1 VSWVA
6 TVSDT
11 NYALAWR
18 ARDQALTRATAPVA
32 TSAIPLDERSQTRFL
47 ASFVPFSSAPNAI
60 LQRSPIDS
68 TLFVTPGGAMP
79 PGALASWRAVAH
91 AAPLPLFWPFRSGI
105 EGPEP
110 VAVDTQAVHTIAS
123 ANLGDAFR
131 ASTPSQLE
139 LAEQRARENLA
150 VARQLMR
157 AGSAP
162 FMIVGAVT
170 ADAADVLEH
179 VGRTRNDR
187 ILVEEAKAIRG
198 AGVFRPTS
206 ASAGALFAD
215 PSYLPIAGLVADTL
229 LEPATRVQ
237 LAQLAAAGFCENPRE
252 VLFGPSMS
260 RSILAERASSG
271 LQDLAGADR
280 LVGPWKRWLSRSIVT
295 GRTAMTAMPGANQL
309 PPAPS
314 RAVNFATGLF
324 RLHGLR
330 SRLAYCSPT

>member
-1 VSWVA
+1 
-6 TVSDT
+6 
-11 NYALAWR
+11 
-18 ARDQALTRATAPVA
+18 
-32 TSAIPLDERSQTRFL
+32 
-47 ASFVPFSSAPNAI
+47 
-60 LQRSPIDS
+60 
-68 TLFVTPGGAMP
+68 
-79 PGALASWRAVAH
+79 
-91 AAPLPLFWPFRSGI
+91 
-105 EGPEP
+105 
-110 VAVDTQAVHTIAS
+110 
-123 ANLGDAFR
+123 
-131 ASTPSQLE
+131 
-139 LAEQRARENLA
+139 
-150 VARQLMR
+150 
-157 AGSAP
+157 
-162 FMIVGAVT
+162 
-170 ADAADVLEH
+170 
-179 VGRTRNDR
+179 
-187 ILVEEAKAIRG
+187 
-198 AGVFRPTS
+198 
-206 ASAGALFAD
+206 
-215 PSYLPIAGLVADTL
+215 LVADTL